1 MKLLCD
7 EHVPPAVANALR
19 GEGIDA
25 TSLSEELGS
34 GTKDTDLLDYAAKR
48 EYIVLTNDTDFVGET
63 GHAGILYYDDQQVSP
78 RILVC
83 AIRNVDDRL
92 PDEEPVDRTLFVP
105 DGWV

>member
-25 TSLSEELGS
+25 ASLSEELGS
-34 GTKDTDLLDYAAKR
+34 GTRDTDLLDYAAER
-48 EYIVLTNDTDFVGET
+48 EYTILTNDTDFVGET
-63 GHAGILYYDDQQVSP
+63 GHAGILYYGDQQVST
-78 RILVC
+78 RELVG
-83 AIRNVDDRL
+83 AIRNVDDLL
-92 PDEEPVDRTLFVP
+92 PDEELVDRTLFVP